1 MQESYFEYDVQERYA
16 TLSKVGRYHKEFN
29 RVSFCG
35 GKPVYDVRIW
45 IRSGKAEIPC
55 KGATLT
61 KEEAIRLRDA
71 LNSLKELDA

>member
-1 MQESYFEYDVQERYA
+1 MQDNVFSYEMKEHYA
-16 TLSKVGRYHKEFN
+16 TLSKVGRYHKELN
-29 RVSFCG
+29 KVSFCG
-35 GKPVYDVRIW
+35 GNPVYDLRIW

-61 KEEAIRLRDA
+61 KEEAICLRDA